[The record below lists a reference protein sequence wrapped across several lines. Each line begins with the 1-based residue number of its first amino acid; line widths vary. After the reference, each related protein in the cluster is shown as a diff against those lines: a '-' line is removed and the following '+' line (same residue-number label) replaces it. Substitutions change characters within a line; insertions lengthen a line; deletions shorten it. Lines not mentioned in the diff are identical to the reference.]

1 MNWTDLLIIIIIG
14 GFGFIGLRNGFIY
27 SMFRLFSFFISA
39 ILAVKFY
46 PMVSKVLMKTSLF
59 FNIKSSIY
67 KNLML
72 QQQAQTP
79 KIDAQAKQTAADA
92 VINNLQLP
100 GFLKGSLIE
109 HMPNPSKLIDISQ
122 IMDTVSGELAKVV
135 IDIIA
140 LIVLYILIRIGLV
153 FLRFILQGL
162 AKLPVFKQ
170 LDKIGG
176 FSFGAV
182 EGLLTIYIVFAFV
195 MLFNA
200 SPSFKGV
207 YQAIDSSL
215 LAKFFYQN
223 NFIVNWMFPK

>member
-1 MNWTDLLIIIIIG
+1 MNWTDLLVIALIG
-14 GFGFIGLRNGFIY
+14 GFGFFGLRNGFIY
-27 SMFRLFSFFISA
+27 SMFRLLSFFVSA
-39 ILAVKFY
+39 VLAVKFY
-46 PMVSKVLMKTSLF
+46 PLVSKILMKTAIYT
-59 FNIKSSIY
+59 NIKNSIL

-72 QQQAQTP
+72 QQQAQAP
-79 KIDAQAKQTAADA
+79 KMDSQAKQAAADA
-92 VINNLQLP
+92 IIGNLKLP
-100 GFLKGSLIE
+100 GFLKETLVN
-109 HMPNPSKLIDISQ
+109 HMPNPSKLIDLSQ
-122 IMDTVSGELAKVV
+122 IMDNISGELAKMV

-195 MLFNA
+195 MLFSA
-200 SPSFKGV
+200 SPTFKGM
-207 YQAIDSSL
+207 YEAIDSSL

>member
-1 MNWTDLLIIIIIG
+1 MNWTDLLVIALIG
-14 GFGFIGLRNGFIY
+14 GFGFFGLRNGFIY
-27 SMFRLFSFFISA
+27 SMFRLLSFFVSA
-39 ILAVKFY
+39 VLAVKFY
-46 PMVSKVLMKTSLF
+46 PLVSKILMKTAIYA
-59 FNIKSSIY
+59 NIKNSIL

-72 QQQAQTP
+72 QQQAQAP
-79 KIDAQAKQTAADA
+79 KMDSQAKQAAADA
-92 VINNLQLP
+92 IIGNLKLP
-100 GFLKGSLIE
+100 GFLKETLVN
-109 HMPNPSKLIDISQ
+109 HMPNPSKLIDLSQ
-122 IMDTVSGELAKVV
+122 IMDNISGELAKMV

-195 MLFNA
+195 MLFSA
-200 SPSFKGV
+200 SPTFKGM
-207 YQAIDSSL
+207 YEAIDSSL

>member
-1 MNWTDLLIIIIIG
+1 MNWTDLLVIAIIG
-14 GFGFIGLRNGFIY
+14 GFGLIGLRNGFIY
-27 SMFRLFSFFISA
+27 SMFRLLSFFVSA

-46 PMVSKVLMKTSLF
+46 PLVSKYLMKTTLF
-59 FNIKSSIY
+59 LNIKSSIY

-72 QQQAQTP
+72 QQQVQAP
-79 KIDAQAKQTAADA
+79 KVDTQAKQAAADTI
-92 VINNLQLP
+92 INNLQLP
-100 GFLKGSLIE
+100 GFLKGTLIE

-122 IMDTVSGELAKVV
+122 IMDAVSGELAKVV
-135 IDIIA
+135 IEIIA
-140 LIVLYILIRIGLV
+140 LITLYIVIRVGLV

-195 MLFNA
+195 MLFNT
-200 SPSFKGV
+200 SPSFKGI
-207 YQAIDSSL
+207 YQAINSSQ

-223 NFIVNWMFPK
+223 NFIVNWMFPG

>member
-1 MNWTDLLIIIIIG
+1 MNWTDLLVIALIG
-14 GFGFIGLRNGFIY
+14 GFGFFGLRNGFIY
-27 SMFRLFSFFISA
+27 SMFRLLSFFVSA
-39 ILAVKFY
+39 VLAVKFY
-46 PMVSKVLMKTSLF
+46 PLVSKILMKTAIYTD
-59 FNIKSSIY
+59 IKNSIL
-67 KNLML
+67 KNLLL
-72 QQQAQTP
+72 QQQAQAP
-79 KIDAQAKQTAADA
+79 KMDSQAKQAAADA
-92 VINNLQLP
+92 IIGNLKLP
-100 GFLKGSLIE
+100 GFLKETLVN
-109 HMPNPSKLIDISQ
+109 HMPNPSKLIDLSQ
-122 IMDTVSGELAKVV
+122 IMDNISGELAKMV

-195 MLFNA
+195 MLFSA
-200 SPSFKGV
+200 SPTFKGM
-207 YQAIDSSL
+207 YEAIDSSL